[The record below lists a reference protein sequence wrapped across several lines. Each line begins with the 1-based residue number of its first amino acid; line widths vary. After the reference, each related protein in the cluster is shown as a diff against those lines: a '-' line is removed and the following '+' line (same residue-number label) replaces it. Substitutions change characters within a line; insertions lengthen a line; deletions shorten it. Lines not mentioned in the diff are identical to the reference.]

1 VTNRHVTPAAAKF
14 YGVGW
19 RLVKQAGKSNP
30 IDAGIALAM
39 ALRVLSHQK
48 EKPTS
53 EDGLVVDSSL
63 YLARPYLGCPV
74 AGRL

>member
-39 ALRVLSHQK
+39 ALRVLSHEK
-48 EKPTS
+48 ENRPPTN
-53 EDGLVVDSSL
+53 GLVVDSSL